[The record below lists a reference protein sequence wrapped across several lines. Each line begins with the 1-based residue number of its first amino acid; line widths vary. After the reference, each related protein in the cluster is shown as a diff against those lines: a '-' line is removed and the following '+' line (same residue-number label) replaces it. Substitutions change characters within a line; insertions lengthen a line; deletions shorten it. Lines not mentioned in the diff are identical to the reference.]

1 MNYIR
6 EYWNE
11 ITSGNV
17 LVSVEVYQQMQ
28 FLIDDLDNPKSY
40 TYENELGETVTE
52 EYVFDE
58 ERGQFVIDFIETLC
72 KHSKAPWT
80 GKPVILELWQKAR
93 IQAAYGFIDKNTG
106 IRQYN
111 EVMTIIA
118 RKNGKTTEG
127 SSIGLYGMV
136 GDGEGGAEVYSV
148 ATKKDIA
155 RKSFGEACNMVAQS
169 ADLRDII
176 SKRKSD
182 LYHDDS
188 FSEFKPLASDADTL
202 DGLNGSHIL
211 ADEIH
216 AWKDRALYDVMIQSF
231 GARSQPMMWIMS
243 TLGFTRESI
252 CDTKMEYAQ
261 NVLNGTYPRDYK
273 KLFFIYKLDSRDEW
287 TNPKMWI
294 KANPGLGTIKKFKYL
309 LGMVED
315 AKKDPKLLP
324 TVLTKDFN
332 IIETTAGSWLTF
344 DTIINKETFDKEMF
358 RGFYCVSGTDMSSI
372 GDLTCST
379 LIFMHPDKFKLVP
392 KIDMDTGEVIEGEFE
407 RKYYKYMIQQYFIPE
422 ETMKRK
428 VEEDKVPYDIWVKQG
443 WVTVI
448 PGSRVDTKHIT
459 AWFVQMFKKYDY
471 RMLWNGY
478 DPWGTNSWVPEM
490 EEYGFEMEI
499 VVQGAKTM
507 SNPAKLM
514 ATDLA
519 DNMLIYNN
527 NPVFKWCLTNTSMK
541 TDENDNIRPV
551 KKDKQR
557 LRIDGTVSAINAY
570 VTLNRHFQDY
580 LNMIGA

>member
-1 MNYIR
+1 MNWVR
-6 EYWNE
+6 EYWNQ
-11 ITSGNV
+11 ITSGDV
-17 LVSVEVYQQMQ
+17 LVSVEVYQQMAL
-28 FLIDDLDNPKSY
+28 LIDDLDHPKSIS
-40 TYENELGETVTE
+40 YENELGETITE

-58 ERGQFVIDFIETLC
+58 ELGQRKIDFIEMFC

-93 IQAAYGFIDKNTG
+93 IQAAFGFIDKNTG
-106 IRQYN
+106 LRQYN
-111 EVMTIIA
+111 EVITAIG

-127 SSIGLYGMV
+127 AAIGIDGLV
-136 GDGEGGAEVYSV
+136 ADGEGGAEVYSV

-155 RKSFGEACNMVAQS
+155 RKSFGEACNMVSQDE
-169 ADLRDII
+169 DLSSMI

-182 LYHDDS
+182 LYHDAS

-202 DGLNGSHIL
+202 DGLNASRIL

-216 AWKDRALYDVMIQSF
+216 AWKTRALYDVMIQSV
-231 GARSQPMMWIMS
+231 GARDQPMMWIMT
-243 TLGFTRESI
+243 TLGFIRESI
-252 CDTKMEYAQ
+252 CDELIDYAQ
-261 NVLNGTYPRDYK
+261 NVLNGTYPRDFK

-309 LGMVED
+309 HDMVES
-315 AKKDPKLLP
+315 AKMKPNLLP

-344 DTIINKETFDKEMF
+344 ETILNKETFDIEMF
-358 RGFYCVSGTDMSSI
+358 RGFYCVSGTDLSSV
-372 GDLTCST
+372 GDLTCAS
-379 LIFMHPDKFKLVP
+379 LIFIHPDKFKLRQKVDP
-392 KIDMDTGEVIEGEFE
+392 ETGEIIEGEFE
-407 RKYYKYMIQQYFIPE
+407 KVYYKYLIQQYFIPE
-422 ETMKRK
+422 EILKKK
-428 VEEDKVPYDIWVKQG
+428 VEEDKVPYDKWRDQG
-443 WVTVI
+443 WVTAI
-448 PGSRVDTKHIT
+448 PGSRVDPKHIT
-459 AWFVQMFKKYDY
+459 AWFVTMFNRYDM
-471 RMLWNGY
+471 RPLWNGC

-490 EEYGFEMEI
+490 EGYGFEMEI

-514 ATDLA
+514 AADLA

-527 NPVFKWCLTNTSMK
+527 NPIFKWCLTNTSMK
-541 TDENDNIRPV
+541 SDENENIRPI

-570 VTLNRHFQDY
+570 VTLDRHFQDY
-580 LNMIGA
+580 INMIEQ